1 MTALQYF
8 VQKLNNTNADVQCAY
23 TPKIIVA
30 LPPITPHITS
40 AVRMPAPTLSPVVI
54 TICASCDESVLL
66 SDPALASPEL
76 VPVPL
81 TSLFHP
87 GAWSTRLLCI
97 ASSTAICSP
106 LQSTLSTSTSCR
118 ASLHCGHGRR
128 LDLLDNIVVR
138 PGSELCSCRLFADKV
153 CLERTLIDVTFS
165 GRLAGLVQDSV
176 LVELLRGSDKGL
188 GS

>member
-106 LQSTLSTSTSCR
+106 TPRLPSLAPVVHFSPHRVPVLPAVQVFTAAMADVSISSIILSCVQG
-118 ASLHCGHGRR
+118 ASSAVAASSRIKYVL
-128 LDLLDNIVVR
+128 
-138 PGSELCSCRLFADKV
+138 K
-153 CLERTLIDVTFS
+153 ER
-165 GRLAGLVQDSV
+165 
-176 LVELLRGSDKGL
+176 
-188 GS
+188 

>member
-97 ASSTAICSP
+97 ASSTA
-106 LQSTLSTSTSCR
+106 CR

-138 PGSELCSCRLFADKV
+138 PGSKLCSCRQFADKV

-176 LVELLRGSDKGL
+176 QVELLRGSDKGL